1 MSNET
6 YKYPEITYPD
16 VAVNLYKPNDPAEV
30 TVVENRLATL
40 EVSPNIIRHI
50 TFDVSGTK
58 LEGNIRTGQ
67 SIGIIPEGYTEHD
80 GKPAKVRLYSV
91 SSPTQGEDGKGQL
104 ISTTVKRVIEED
116 QTTQNLFLG
125 ICSNYLSSLK
135 PGDKVKM
142 TGPSGKRF
150 VLPENSHDFNYLFF
164 ATGTGIAPYRGM
176 VTDLFDQ
183 GFYNQAALIFGAPY
197 RTDLLYYD
205 FFKGLAVRNDNF
217 HYMTSIS
224 REGTRP
230 DGTKPYVQYQL
241 IDSREVLRPILEQD
255 NTLIYVCGLKGME
268 LGLYQLL
275 AQEGYEKYL
284 RISDEIKD
292 ISPMEWEREDLKK
305 RVRPSDRMFLEVY

>member
-1 MSNET
+1 MISKAHKQTNVSL
-6 YKYPEITYPD
+6 PD
-16 VAVNLYKPNDPAEV
+16 VSVNLYKPNNPVEV
-30 TVVENRLATL
+30 SVVENKLATL

-50 TFDVSGTK
+50 TFDVSGTE

-67 SIGIIPEGYTEHD
+67 SIGIIPEGYTEQD

-91 SSPTQGEDGKGQL
+91 SSPSRGEDGEGKL

-116 QTTQNLFLG
+116 QDTNDLFLG

-150 VLPENSHDFNYLFF
+150 VLPENSHDFNYVFF

-176 VTDLFDQ
+176 ITDLFEN
-183 GFYNQAALIFGAPY
+183 GFDKQAALIFGAPY

-205 FFKGLAVRNDNF
+205 FFQGLSVRNDNF
-217 HYMTSIS
+217 HYLTSIS

-241 IDSREVLRPILEQD
+241 IDSREVLRPILEQQ
-255 NTLIYVCGLKGME
+255 NTLIYICGIKGME
-268 LGLYQLL
+268 VGLYQLL
-275 AQEGYEKYL
+275 AQEGYEGYL
-284 RISDEIKD
+284 RISED
-292 ISPMEWEREDLKK
+292 IRDKSPAEWERDDLKK
-305 RVRPSDRMFLEVY
+305 RVRPSGRTFLEVY